1 MEYFS
6 KEGWVKFIV
15 SEKWNDDKIY
25 INFNPNK
32 KQRDIKKKKK
42 KRRFW
47 MPSLVKFVVS
57 SIQLSRYIVAN
68 LLIHGQVYRF

>member
-6 KEGWVKFIV
+6 KQGWVKFIV

-32 KQRDIKKKKK
+32 KQRDIKKKKRK
-42 KRRFW
+42 DDSGCL
-47 MPSLVKFVVS
+47 P
-57 SIQLSRYIVAN
+57 LSN
-68 LLIHGQVYRF
+68 LLFLLSNYRDI

>member
-6 KEGWVKFIV
+6 KQGWVKFIV

-32 KQRDIKKKKK
+32 KRRDIKKRKEKTILDA
-42 KRRFW
+42 F
-47 MPSLVKFVVS
+47 PCQICCFFYP
-57 SIQLSRYIVAN
+57 IIAIYSR
-68 LLIHGQVYRF
+68 